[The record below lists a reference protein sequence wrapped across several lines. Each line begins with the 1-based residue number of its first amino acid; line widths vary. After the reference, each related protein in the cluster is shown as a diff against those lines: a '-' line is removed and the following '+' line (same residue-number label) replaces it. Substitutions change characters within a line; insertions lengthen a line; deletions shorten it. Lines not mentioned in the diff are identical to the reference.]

1 MYPSKFV
8 HPFQL
13 GKWYPMSVD
22 RITDKNITSSS
33 PTSSLFLN
41 STQKNAPLSAG
52 RFSVFRIG
60 RRFRPA
66 KAFFFCGLSDSCH
79 RAQYL
84 YFNDEKPSGH
94 SVCTIPA
101 EKKLQNAKKRQDISP
116 VSFWCGWR
124 ESNPHAHTDTSTSSL
139 PVYQFQHSRK
149 MRPAFESQGLLYL
162 LWLNLSTTFFKRQH
176 F

>member
-41 STQKNAPLSAG
+41 STQKNDPLSAG

-116 VSFWCGWR
+116 VSFCLLLPKKIQPGKPCGSMDSGFCATCIFVFLR
-124 ESNPHAHTDTSTSSL
+124 F
-139 PVYQFQHSRK
+139 FQAISE
-149 MRPAFESQGLLYL
+149 PPY
-162 LWLNLSTTFFKRQH
+162 
-176 F
+176 